1 LKKIN
6 KLDFVKSG
14 ADMTL
19 TLKEIK
25 IKDFKKWQEMK
36 TDEDLKEVNEDITF
50 NHKAQRA
57 MQNRLTN
64 RKTVQFGESEDLS
77 LQETVQVTYHCM
89 DLFMEMFDSHL
100 DQFSESLHPKHNRE
114 MVFKAGEGAGRSGS
128 FFFFSKNGK
137 YIIKTMTRQE
147 LELYLSHLPKFC
159 EHYRSNKH
167 SILAR
172 IVGVFTINT
181 EHLKEV
187 HVMLMEN
194 TAQLNNPAKLTHLFD
209 LKGSLVDRMT
219 AGKTKPSTTLKDMNF
234 LISCD
239 KALVKNSQFV
249 KF

>member
-1 LKKIN
+1 
-6 KLDFVKSG
+6 
-14 ADMTL
+14 
-19 TLKEIK
+19 
-25 IKDFKKWQEMK
+25 
-36 TDEDLKEVNEDITF
+36 
-50 NHKAQRA
+50 
-57 MQNRLTN
+57 
-64 RKTVQFGESEDLS
+64 
-77 LQETVQVTYHCM
+77 M

-137 YIIKTMTRQE
+137 YIIKTMTRKE
-147 LELYLSHLPKFC
+147 LDLYLGHLPKFC
-159 EHYRSNKH
+159 EHFRTHKT

-194 TAQLNNPAKLTHLFD
+194 TAQLNNPSKLTHLFD

-219 AGKTKPSTTLKDMNF
+219 IGKTKPSTTLKDQNF

-239 KALVKNSQFV
+239 KALLKNSQFV
-249 KF
+249 KFQKTDFRRLKNIVRNDVAFLESLGLMDYSLLLVIERVPRFNQDDEALNREISMLGNHKF